1 MPEQKESP
9 VVRPMLEI
17 LAIAG
22 SMAAIFG
29 VFSLTIPASLF
40 GPVLALLLG
49 LVITGV
55 FLKRKSINYATAIA
69 TWIVP
74 AVLILFI
81 YMLVSRP
88 ATVVG
93 RVVDVQNAPL
103 TGARLVL
110 TDSSGVDHKT
120 VTDEEGAFEFH
131 SIPQGKYL
139 IMVESELLTSSEVP
153 SGWQRIFSTRVK
165 LPASVYRPS
174 ATNTPVAS
182 PDPAMTDDPSQL
194 SQPTTLSTLTPT
206 VEPYLGCRIE
216 DFEGARKVNWFSPDP
231 QVFSYAETDLRA
243 HSGTYSFRVVYHKTD
258 TYQYV
263 AAANVGCCFP
273 RGVDQELRVWVYGAV
288 KLLVKLEDQDLR
300 QAEIGI
306 KEAVDPEGWTLLT
319 FDYSSVKSQV
329 NLGRLKTILFFPAP
343 GDPLAAGEFLLDDIE
358 LYPYDGSSGS
368 CPQ

>member
-17 LAIAG
+17 LTIAS

-29 VFSLTIPASLF
+29 VFSLTIPTSLF

-49 LVITGV
+49 LAITGV
-55 FLKRKSINYATAIA
+55 FLKRRSINYTTAIA

-110 TDSSGVDHKT
+110 TDSSGVDHKA
-120 VTDEEGAFEFH
+120 VTDEEGAFEF
-131 SIPQGKYL
+131 SNIPQGKYL
-139 IMVESELLTSSEVP
+139 IMIENELLTGSEIP

-165 LPASVYRPS
+165 LPVSVYRPAIS
-174 ATNTPVAS
+174 AVPVPIS
-182 PDPAMTDDPSQL
+182 VP
-194 SQPTTLSTLTPT
+194 TLTPIPVT
-206 VEPYLGCRIE
+206 PVPPSATPYLGCRIE
-216 DFEGARKVNWFSPDP
+216 DFEGVRKVTWFSPDP
-231 QVFSYAETDLRA
+231 QVFSYAETELRA
-243 HSGTYSFRVVYHKTD
+243 QTGNYSFRVVYHKTD
-258 TYQYV
+258 TYQYIG
-263 AAANVGCCFP
+263 AADVGCCFP
-273 RGVDQELRVWVYGAV
+273 RSVDQELRVWVYGAV

-306 KEAVDPEGWTLLT
+306 QEAVDPEGWSLLT

-329 NLGRLKTILFFPAP
+329 NLGRIKTILFFPAP